1 MPSVK
6 RTLVG
11 GARQVMEDDAWTD
24 GHVVC
29 TYGFWMSLSEDG
41 RTGYLQ
47 LGLEDDSIFHML
59 DSQERHLEILNSMPH
74 LIKLYLAFL

>member
-1 MPSVK
+1 MPSLK

-11 GARQVMEDDAWTD
+11 GVRQVMEDDAWTD

-29 TYGFWMSLSEDG
+29 TYRFWMPPSEDG

-47 LGLEDDSIFHML
+47 LGLDDDSIFHARFSRTASGNFKFHASF
-59 DSQERHLEILNSMPH
+59 DNI
-74 LIKLYLAFL
+74 